1 MIIGLTGGIASGK
14 STAARYL
21 AELGAFVIDA
31 DKLGHQVYEPG
42 TPGHRAVVAAFGD
55 DILAE
60 DGTINRRA
68 LGGKVFGKP
77 DELKRLTDIAWPEI
91 RRMGEA
97 QIATAKAEDAARPVI
112 VEAAVL
118 FEAGWDSM
126 GDEVWVVIAE
136 PAKAVARAVER
147 DGFDESEVKKRL
159 DAQLS
164 NEERSARANVVIEN
178 NTSLEA
184 LTRQLDEHYQ
194 RISAAR

>member
-31 DKLGHQVYEPG
+31 DKLGHRVYEPD

-68 LGGKVFGKP
+68 LGAKVFGKP

-97 QIATAKAEDAARPVI
+97 QIATAKAENATRPVI

-118 FEAGWDSM
+118 FEAGWESL
-126 GDEVWVVIAE
+126 GDEVWVVIAD

>member
-31 DKLGHQVYEPG
+31 DKLGHRVYEPH

-68 LGGKVFGKP
+68 LGAKVFGKP

-97 QIATAKAEDAARPVI
+97 QIATAKAENATRPVI

-118 FEAGWDSM
+118 FEAGWESL
-126 GDEVWVVIAE
+126 GDEVWVVIAD

>member
-21 AELGAFVIDA
+21 GELGAFVIDA

-178 NTSLEA
+178 NTSLGA

>member
-97 QIATAKAEDAARPVI
+97 QIATVKAEDAARPVI

>member
-31 DKLGHQVYEPG
+31 DKLGHQVYEPD

-68 LGGKVFGKP
+68 LGAKVFGKP

-97 QIATAKAEDAARPVI
+97 QIATAKAENATRPVI

-118 FEAGWDSM
+118 FEAGWESL
-126 GDEVWVVIAE
+126 GDEVWVVIAD

-184 LTRQLDEHYQ
+184 LTRQLDKHYQ

>member
-97 QIATAKAEDAARPVI
+97 QIAAAKAEDAARPVI

>member
-77 DELKRLTDIAWPEI
+77 DELKLLTDIAWPEI

-97 QIATAKAEDAARPVI
+97 QIAAAKAEDAARPVI

>member
-31 DKLGHQVYEPG
+31 DKLGHQVYEPD

>member
-31 DKLGHQVYEPG
+31 DKLGHRVYEPD

-68 LGGKVFGKP
+68 LGAKVFGKP

-97 QIATAKAEDAARPVI
+97 QIATAKAENATRPVI

-118 FEAGWDSM
+118 FEAGWESL
-126 GDEVWVVIAE
+126 GDEVWVVIAD

-164 NEERSARANVVIEN
+164 NEERSGRANVVIEN

>member
-31 DKLGHQVYEPG
+31 DKLGHQVYEPD

-68 LGGKVFGKP
+68 LGAKVFGKP

-97 QIATAKAEDAARPVI
+97 QIATAKAENATRPVI

-118 FEAGWDSM
+118 FEAGWESL
-126 GDEVWVVIAE
+126 GDEVWVVIAD

-178 NTSLEA
+178 TTSLEA

>member
-31 DKLGHQVYEPG
+31 DKLGHQVYEPD

-68 LGGKVFGKP
+68 LGAKVFGKP

-97 QIATAKAEDAARPVI
+97 QIATAKAENATRPVI

-118 FEAGWDSM
+118 FEAGWESL
-126 GDEVWVVIAE
+126 GDEVWVVIAD

-164 NEERSARANVVIEN
+164 NEERSGRANVVIEN

>member
-21 AELGAFVIDA
+21 AELGAVVIDA
-31 DKLGHQVYEPG
+31 DKLGHQVYEPN
-42 TPGHRAVVAAFGD
+42 TPGHKAVVAAFGD

-77 DELKRLTDIAWPEI
+77 EELKRLTDIAWPEI

-97 QIATAKAEDAARPVI
+97 QIAAAKAEDAARPVI

-164 NEERSARANVVIEN
+164 NEERSARADVVIEN
-178 NTSLEA
+178 DSSLEA
-184 LTRQLDEHYQ
+184 LTSQLDEHYQ
-194 RISAAR
+194 RITAAK

>member
-31 DKLGHQVYEPG
+31 DKLGHQVYEPD

-68 LGGKVFGKP
+68 LGAKVFGKP

-97 QIATAKAEDAARPVI
+97 QIATAKAENATRPVI

-118 FEAGWDSM
+118 FEAGWESL
-126 GDEVWVVIAE
+126 GDEVWVVIAD

>member
-118 FEAGWDSM
+118 FEAGWDSL

>member
-31 DKLGHQVYEPG
+31 DKLGHQVYEPD

-68 LGGKVFGKP
+68 LGAKVFGKP

-97 QIATAKAEDAARPVI
+97 QIATAKAENATRPVI

-118 FEAGWDSM
+118 FEAGWESL
-126 GDEVWVVIAE
+126 GDEVWVVIAD

-164 NEERSARANVVIEN
+164 NEERSVRANVVIEN

>member
-118 FEAGWDSM
+118 FEAGWESL
-126 GDEVWVVIAE
+126 GDEVWVVIAD

-164 NEERSARANVVIEN
+164 NEERSGRANVVIEN